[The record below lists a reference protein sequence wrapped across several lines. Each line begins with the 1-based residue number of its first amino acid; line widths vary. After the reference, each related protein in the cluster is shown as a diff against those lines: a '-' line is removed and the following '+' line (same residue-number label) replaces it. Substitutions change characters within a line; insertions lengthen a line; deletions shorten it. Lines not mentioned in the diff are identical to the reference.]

1 MIEEPSTALY
11 ADENILYFDKDT
23 ANVVFIYNEMGIL
36 DIDFNSIN
44 LDNDFDED
52 NPDSIVHVRLLAWHI
67 KFDKRKGLK
76 KELIS
81 VAWHANR

>member
-1 MIEEPSTALY
+1 MVKEPSTVLY
-11 ADENILYFDKDT
+11 ACENILHFDKDS
-23 ANVVFIYNEMGIL
+23 AVVFIYSEMGIL
-36 DIDFNSIN
+36 DIDLNNIN

-52 NPDSIVHVRLLAWHI
+52 NPGSIVYVRLLAWHI

-81 VAWHANR
+81 VVWHPNR

>member
-1 MIEEPSTALY
+1 MVKEPSTVLY
-11 ADENILYFDKDT
+11 ACENILHFDKDS
-23 ANVVFIYNEMGIL
+23 AVVFIYSEMGIL
-36 DIDFNSIN
+36 DIDLNNIN

-52 NPDSIVHVRLLAWHI
+52 NPGSIVYVRLLAWHI

-81 VAWHANR
+81 VAWHPNR

>member
-1 MIEEPSTALY
+1 MIKEPSTALY
-11 ADENILYFDKDT
+11 ADENILYFDKDF

-67 KFDKRKGLK
+67 KFDKLKGLK

-81 VAWHANR
+81 VVWHPNR

>member
-1 MIEEPSTALY
+1 MIKEPSTVLY
-11 ADENILYFDKDT
+11 ADENILHFDKDS

-36 DIDFNSIN
+36 DIDLNNID

-52 NPDSIVHVRLLAWHI
+52 NPGSIVYVRLLAWHI

-81 VAWHANR
+81 VAWHPNR

>member
-1 MIEEPSTALY
+1 MVKEPSTVLY
-11 ADENILYFDKDT
+11 ACENILHFDKDS
-23 ANVVFIYNEMGIL
+23 AVVFIYSEMGIL
-36 DIDFNSIN
+36 DIDLNNIN

-52 NPDSIVHVRLLAWHI
+52 NPGSIVYVRLLAWHI

-81 VAWHANR
+81 VTWHPNR